1 MLYWFH
7 TLIYI
12 LSNGFIA
19 GVTGLY
25 SQ

>member
-1 MLYWFH
+1 LYWFH